1 MNHHFVN
8 PGVKRQTPW
17 LLHSYGKQ
25 RGASDIS
32 GREWGWVGV
41 VSGQEG
47 NPQRVG
53 SMFLIFVLLL
63 GEILLLSPS
72 LLLFLIFWL
81 CWVFIAEWAF
91 LSLRRAG
98 ATLCCSGWAYHC
110 CGFSCGAQVPRA
122 WASVVEALGLWSA
135 GWVVV
140 VPVLSCSVISGIYPD
155 QRSYWC
161 PLHCKVD
168 S

>member
-1 MNHHFVN
+1 M
-8 PGVKRQTPW
+8 
-17 LLHSYGKQ
+17 
-25 RGASDIS
+25 
-32 GREWGWVGV
+32 GV

-72 LLLFLIFWL
+72 LLLFLILRL

-110 CGFSCGAQVPRA
+110 GGFCCGVQAPCAR
-122 WASVVEALGLWSA
+122 ASVVEALGLWSA
-135 GWVVV
+135 G
-140 VPVLSCSVISGIYPD
+140 
-155 QRSYWC
+155 
-161 PLHCKVD
+161 
-168 S
+168 